1 MKSLYLILIFI
12 SAFILSSCSDKR
24 PELSSIQSKKTA
36 EHLNIGGTRLF
47 IIPPKRF
54 TIAEDFT
61 GLSRDR
67 DCNIRFDEAKGE
79 KIRKIFS
86 LYNEAAFK
94 KQGKEILEAKKIKVN
109 EYAGK
114 LFVIK
119 GKSEDS
125 EILYLLFGD
134 NSFSVLVSADY
145 RTEEKQTREEIY
157 TALKSLY
164 YDRNMSATLSVLS
177 VYSFSDNTYKFYERL
192 GQFDVYTSDGNLK
205 DAHSQ
210 EPVVMVTTLDHLEN
224 VELGKLAELNRL
236 GMEQQGATAIQL
248 SEISTDPIN
257 NYETLSRK
265 VSFTAEGFQKTTYQ
279 AFIKKGEKV
288 ILVQGIV
295 FEKDIDQLEEIRQF
309 TNSIQLL

>member
-1 MKSLYLILIFI
+1 MKNLTFLLISIFI
-12 SAFILSSCSDKR
+12 LILSSCSDKR
-24 PELSSIQSKKTA
+24 PVLNDIRSHKTP

-47 IIPPKRF
+47 IIPPRRF

-61 GLSRDR
+61 GLSKDR

-86 LYNEAAFK
+86 FYNEAAFK

-114 LFVIK
+114 FFVIK

-134 NSFSVLVSADY
+134 NSFSVIVSAEY
-145 RTEEKQTREEIY
+145 RTDEKQTREEIY

-164 YDRNMSATLSVLS
+164 YDRDMSATLSALS
-177 VYSFSDNTYKFYERL
+177 VYSFSDDTYKFCERL

-210 EPVVMVTTLDHLEN
+210 EPVIMVTTLDHLEN
-224 VELGKLAELNRL
+224 VELAKLAELNRL

-248 SEISTDPIN
+248 SEISTDPIHN
-257 NYETLSRK
+257 HETLSRK
-265 VSFTAEGFQKTTYQ
+265 VSFTAEGFQKITYQ